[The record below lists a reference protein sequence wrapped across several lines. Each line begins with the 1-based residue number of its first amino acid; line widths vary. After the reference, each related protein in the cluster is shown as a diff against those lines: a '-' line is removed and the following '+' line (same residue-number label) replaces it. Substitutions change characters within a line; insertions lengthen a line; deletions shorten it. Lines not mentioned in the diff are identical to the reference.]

1 MEVLRTVAQVRQWRS
16 ASRAPLALVPTMG
29 SLHLGHLRLIDI
41 ALKSAPRVMMS
52 LFVNPTQFNR
62 ASDYDLYP
70 RDVERDLDLA
80 RDAGCHACFLPSV
93 REVYP
98 LGEQTQV
105 VMGPLADQFCGAA
118 RPGHFDGVC
127 TIVSA
132 LFNIT
137 QCEIAVF
144 GEKDFQQLAIIR
156 QMVRDLHFPIKIIGA
171 PTVRERDGL
180 AMSSRNVRLSSIQ
193 RAQASLL
200 YSGLK
205 AVHKSWMRG
214 ERASD
219 QLKQIFMKSLPKEIT
234 VDYVELCA
242 PSSLRIFE
250 GLCEE
255 STLIAVACFLGEIRL
270 IDHLNLSHPLPSL
283 N

>member
-1 MEVLRTVAQVRQWRS
+1 MEILRTVEHVRQWRS
-16 ASRAPLALVPTMG
+16 TSSAPLALVPTMG
-29 SLHLGHLRLIDI
+29 SLHLGHLSLIDL
-41 ALKSAPRVMMS
+41 ALKSAPSVMMS
-52 LFVNPTQFNR
+52 LFVNPTQFNHS
-62 ASDYDLYP
+62 SDYDLYP

-80 RDAGCHACFLPSV
+80 RDAGCHACFLPSIE
-93 REVYP
+93 EVYP
-98 LGEQTQV
+98 TGAQTQV
-105 VMGPLADQFCGAA
+105 TMGPLADHLCGAK

-127 TIVSA
+127 TVVSA

-137 QCEIAVF
+137 QCGLAVF

-156 QMVRDLHFPIKIIGA
+156 RLVIDLHFPVKIIGA

-180 AMSSRNVRLSSIQ
+180 AMSSRNIRLNSSQ

-200 YSGLK
+200 YSGLET
-205 AVHKSWMRG
+205 VHRSWMRG
-214 ERASD
+214 ERGSD
-219 QLKQIFMKSLPKEIT
+219 QLKQIFIDSLPKEIT

-242 PSSLRIFE
+242 PSSLTIFK
-250 GLCEE
+250 GRCEE
-255 STLIAVACFLGEIRL
+255 STLIAVACFLGEVRL